1 MTAPD
6 IRPARATDRAGW
18 LPLWQGYLAYYRHTL
33 PAAQTDLTFARAL
46 DPAEP
51 LHLVIAERDGACLGF
66 ATYVLHRST
75 WAATCYCYLEDLFV
89 APAARG
95 QGIATAL
102 IAAVTQ
108 AAQAA
113 QAERLYWVTEAENTT
128 AQKLYD
134 RLATRSSYVQYRRP
148 L

>member
-1 MTAPD
+1 MTGFD
-6 IRPARATDRAGW
+6 IRPARATDRAEW
-18 LPLWQGYLAYYRHTL
+18 LPLWQGYLDFYQQTL
-33 PAAQTDLTFARAL
+33 PEAQTDLTFARAL

-51 LHLVIAERDGACLGF
+51 LHLVIAARNGQCLGF
-66 ATYVLHRST
+66 AAYVLHRST

-95 QGIATAL
+95 QGVAAAL
-102 IAAVTQ
+102 IGAVAGAARAV
-108 AAQAA
+108 
-113 QAERLYWVTEAENTT
+113 QAERLYWVTDAGNAT

-134 RLATRSSYVQYRRP
+134 RLAARSSFIQYRRP